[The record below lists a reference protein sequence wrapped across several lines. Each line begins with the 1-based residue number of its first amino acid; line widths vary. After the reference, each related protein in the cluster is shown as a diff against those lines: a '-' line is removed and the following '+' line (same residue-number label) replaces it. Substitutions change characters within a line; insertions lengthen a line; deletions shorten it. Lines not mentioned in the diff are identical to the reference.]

1 MKNIKPILISSLL
14 ALVVSVV
21 FAPVASAQDSL
32 TFPFQGYLERDGV
45 PQGGNFDIKL
55 TLWDDSS
62 GGNQVYTVTRNGVI
76 VRDGYFSV
84 FIGPLT
90 QAQVDTGQLYLSI
103 EVRETG
109 DANFVALQG
118 RQRIAAAVYAARG
131 APATDFTVDG
141 NLQVGVNLQVNGA
154 LSWQC
159 PAGTDRI
166 GDECITDLQIT
177 ANFTN
182 ATQTCHDLG
191 MRVCSLATLL
201 RCDRLNI
208 PTNGST
214 KCGDAT
220 DAPGGVVI
228 WTGDVYTSGTSI
240 DNYNQ
245 SIAVWFSDAHTGSD
259 QVLRVNGAGFH
270 NYYCCAPVNTVLSV
284 Q

>member
-1 MKNIKPILISSLL
+1 MKNTKPILISSLL
-14 ALVVSVV
+14 ALVVSFA
-21 FAPVASAQDSL
+21 FAPAASAQDSL
-32 TFPFQGYLERDGV
+32 TFPFQGFLERDGV

-90 QAQVDTGQLYLSI
+90 QAQVDTGQLYLAI

-118 RQRIAAAVYAARG
+118 RQRITTALYAARG

-141 NLQVGVNLQVNGA
+141 NLQVNGA
-154 LSWQC
+154 VSWQC
-159 PAGTDRI
+159 PPGTDRI
-166 GDECITDLQIT
+166 GDECITDLHNM
-177 ANFTN
+177 ANFN
-182 ATQTCHDLG
+182 DATQTCHDLG
-191 MRVCSLATLL
+191 MKVCSLATLL
-201 RCDRLNI
+201 RCDRLNL

-220 DAPGGVVI
+220 DLPGGLTI
-228 WTGDVYTSGTSI
+228 WTGDVYTTGT
-240 DNYNQ
+240 DLGNYNQ
-245 SIAVWFSDAHTGSD
+245 SIAVWFSDVHTGSD
-259 QVLRVNGAGFH
+259 QVLRVNGSGF
-270 NYYCCAPVNTVLSV
+270 NVFYCCAPVNTVLSV